1 MPDYEFYCTECDE
14 MWSVFMKME
23 DYEEDKKK
31 ARCLDCDP
39 NKEKPSTLE
48 RYMGNVKPRVKIS
61 GVGVYRPG
69 SF

>member
-23 DYEEDKKK
+23 DYEEEKKL

-39 NKEKPSTLE
+39 KKENPSTLE
-48 RYMGNVKPRVKIS
+48 RFMGNVKPRVKIT
-61 GVGVYRPG
+61 GVGVFRPG

>member
-23 DYEEDKKK
+23 DYEEERKH
-31 ARCLDCDP
+31 ARCTDCDP
-39 NKEKPSTLE
+39 KRKKPSTLE
-48 RYMGNVKPRVKIS
+48 RYMGNVAPRVKIS
-61 GVGVYRPG
+61 GVGVFRPG